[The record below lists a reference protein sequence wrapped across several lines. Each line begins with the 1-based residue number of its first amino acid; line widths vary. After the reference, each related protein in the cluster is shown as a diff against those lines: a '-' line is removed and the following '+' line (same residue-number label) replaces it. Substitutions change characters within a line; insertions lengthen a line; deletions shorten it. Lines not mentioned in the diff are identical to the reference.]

1 MKKNDVV
8 VTISKLL
15 EKVIEGDVE
24 ISAQTAFVKD
34 LNLESIQV
42 IEFLCEVEDSFD
54 IVIGEDKLSDVSTV
68 VDLASV
74 VVNILEE
81 KKV

>member
-1 MKKNDVV
+1 M
-8 VTISKLL
+8 
-15 EKVIEGDVE
+15 IEGDVE

>member
-1 MKKNDVV
+1 VKKNDVV